1 MPTKRTNLVKPFAQ
15 VTFISLA
22 ILCALSRIFDYWHHW
37 SDVLVGLFLG
47 TIVAFFIV
55 SFFICFF
62 FMISI
67 YLNHH
72 SNNNFKTEPANA
84 RINVKPQDGGGLPPG
99 NLTILGEP
107 KSNSPPPEN

>member
-55 SFFICFF
+55 SNICFF
-62 FMISI
+62 FLIISI

-72 SNNNFKTEPANA
+72 GIVIILRQSLLMHVSMLSP
-84 RINVKPQDGGGLPPG
+84 RMGGGG
-99 NLTILGEP
+99 ATSGEF
-107 KSNSPPPEN
+107 

>member
-55 SFFICFF
+55 SNIVFF
-62 FMISI
+62 F
-67 YLNHH
+67 
-72 SNNNFKTEPANA
+72 NNF
-84 RINVKPQDGGGLPPG
+84 
-99 NLTILGEP
+99 NLF
-107 KSNSPPPEN
+107 K